1 MVTTGFNYSTNAQ
14 ASYRFVE
21 HWYGGGFLS
30 ANNSNNYNT
39 VSAGF
44 FFRYVFRAQHSPEGY
59 PAGLFQIEGIRPLQ
73 IP

>member
-1 MVTTGFNYSTNAQ
+1 MA
-14 ASYRFVE
+14 E

-30 ANNSNNYNT
+30 TKNSNNYNE

-44 FFRYVFRAQHSPEGY
+44 FFRYVFRGQVTSEGR
-59 PAGLFQIEGIRPLQ
+59 PTGLFPVHGFRPIQ